1 MKTVYTKD
9 APKSRQRKNPPS
21 GVCFSF
27 PWESIC
33 HIIQDF
39 RVKHNFT
46 NEKESVI
53 EVFVDDQGVTFYTKR
68 V

>member
-27 PWESIC
+27 SWEDIC
-33 HIIQDF
+33 NIVQDF
-39 RVKHNFT
+39 RLKHDFT
-46 NEKESVI
+46 NTWEGVI